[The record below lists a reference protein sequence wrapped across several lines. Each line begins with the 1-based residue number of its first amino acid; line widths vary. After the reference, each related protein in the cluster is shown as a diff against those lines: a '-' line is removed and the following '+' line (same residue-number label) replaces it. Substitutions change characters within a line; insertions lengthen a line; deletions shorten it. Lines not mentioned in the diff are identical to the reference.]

1 MSNVDPRQQEL
12 VEWLR
17 EEGHTPLEIER
28 ILAKVAEYDA
38 RMLHESIF
46 DSINRGN
53 FDVGT
58 IIREALGEEET
69 Q

>member
-1 MSNVDPRQQEL
+1 MSEVDPRQTEL

-17 EEGHTPLEIER
+17 EQGHTQLEIDK

-38 RMLHESIF
+38 QTINESIF
-46 DSINRGN
+46 DSINRGD

-58 IIREALGEEET
+58 IIREALGD
-69 Q
+69 

>member
-1 MSNVDPRQQEL
+1 MSSPDPRQQEL

-17 EEGHTPLEIER
+17 EEGHTPLEIEK

-38 RMLHESIF
+38 RTFHESIF

-58 IIREALGEEET
+58 IIREALGED
-69 Q
+69 QAQ